1 MTKVPLSRKYT
12 VNDKTFDHIT
22 LREPTF
28 KETHMAGLGVPQ
40 EMQPGPRGSTML
52 VTYPEVVDAYA
63 QRLVV
68 EPGYEYIAD
77 ISAVDAMALQQEIC
91 GFFLHSPQSAT
102 PQTGSPST

>member
-1 MTKVPLSRKYT
+1 MKVPLSKTYK
-12 VNDKTFDHIT
+12 VNDKSFDHIL

-63 QRLVV
+63 QRLIV
-68 EPGYEYIAD
+68 EPGYEYVAE
-77 ISAVDAMALQQEIC
+77 ISALDAMTLQRAIC
-91 GFFLHSPQSAT
+91 GFFLHSPQSET
-102 PQTGSPST
+102 RQTGSPL